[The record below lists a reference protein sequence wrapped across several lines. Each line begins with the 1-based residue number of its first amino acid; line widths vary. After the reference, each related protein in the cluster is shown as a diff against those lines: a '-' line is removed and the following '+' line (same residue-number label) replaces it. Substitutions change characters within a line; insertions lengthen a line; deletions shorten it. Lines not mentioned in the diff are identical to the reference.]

1 MTHTRFKLNKEQQKA
16 VLQTK
21 GRLLIL
27 AGAGSGKTRV
37 IVHRIAHLIENKKV
51 PPTSILGLTFTNKA
65 AKEMKERIAK
75 MIDPILAKH
84 VYLSTFHSFCMHVLR
99 RDGKHIGFSSSFS
112 LYDERDM
119 QRLLTSV
126 LQEMRLTKEEIPST
140 ANLYSIISHAKN
152 HNLSS
157 KEIPSSG
164 SKEEDKYAKDVYE
177 RLNQTLRSY
186 NAMDFDSLL
195 SLCVELFEKCPDVL
209 AKYQDKYRYIMID
222 EYQDT
227 NPIQDRLAQLLAKKY
242 NNLCVVGDDD
252 QSIYGWRGAVV
263 DNIIKFKADTTIKLE
278 QNYRSS
284 PNILS
289 AANQVIKNNKKR
301 HDKKLWTS
309 KSGDKKLSLFH
320 APTEEDEATAVIDR
334 ILQMKKSE
342 NFKWKDFAVLYRSN
356 ALSRNFEMALVG
368 ASWQKDGSWVRG
380 IPYEVIGGLEFSER
394 SEIKDLMAYLKF
406 ISNSKD
412 KESLLRIINVPRRG
426 ISTQTLSALSE
437 IQKKEKKSLWKVL
450 EKVAQNPSSQ
460 FASRSIQGIKSF
472 VEIIQQARKRFSK
485 PPLYSSLK
493 WLMNEINYKK
503 AIEEEVKSEK
513 ARQVKLE
520 NAQEAI
526 NALAQYER
534 ENPHSNLQD
543 FISNTLLSK
552 ENLYK
557 QKGSFG
563 DDRVRLIT
571 FHSAKGL
578 EFLVCFLIGLEDH
591 IVPHEKSL
599 MGTGLEEERRLF
611 YVAIT
616 RAMKHLNLSMAR
628 KRKRSGKDFLT
639 TPSRFLSEIPKDLLE
654 ISSWKVFNC

>member
-1 MTHTRFKLNKEQQKA
+1 MTQTKFKLNKQQQKA

-37 IVHRIAHLIENKKV
+37 IVHRIAHLIEDKKV
-51 PPTSILGLTFTNKA
+51 APTSILGLTFTNKA

-84 VYLSTFHSFCMHVLR
+84 VFLSTFHSFCMHVLR
-99 RDGKHIGFSSSFS
+99 RDGKRIGFSSSFS

-119 QRLLTSV
+119 QRLLSSV
-126 LQEMRLTKEEIPST
+126 LHEMHLTKEEIPSP
-140 ANLYSIISHAKN
+140 ANLYAAISHTKN
-152 HNLSS
+152 RNLSS
-157 KEIPSSG
+157 KDIPSLG
-164 SKEEDKYAKDVYE
+164 SKEEDKYAKDIYE
-177 RLNQTLRSY
+177 KLNQTLRSY

-227 NPIQDRLAQLLAKKY
+227 NPIQDRLAHLLADKY

-278 QNYRSS
+278 QNYRSY

-289 AANQVIKNNKKR
+289 AANSVIQNNKNR
-301 HDKKLWTS
+301 HDKLLWTA
-309 KSGDKKLSLFH
+309 KEKAKKIGLFH

-334 ILQMKKSE
+334 IIQLKKSE
-342 NFKWKDFAVLYRSN
+342 NLKWKDFAILYRSN

-368 ASWQKDGSWVRG
+368 ASWKKDDSWVRG

-406 ISNSKD
+406 ISNLKD

-426 ISTQTLSALSE
+426 ISTQTLLTLTE
-437 IQKKEKKSLWKVL
+437 IQKKEKKILWKVL
-450 EKVAQNPSSQ
+450 EKVAQNPNTYQ
-460 FASRSIQGIKSF
+460 FASRSVKGIQSF
-472 VEIIQQARKRFSK
+472 VQIIQQARKRFAS
-485 PPLYSSLK
+485 PPLFSSLK
-493 WLMNEINYKK
+493 WLIDAINYKK

-513 ARQVKLE
+513 ARQIKLE
-520 NAQEAI
+520 NAHEAI
-526 NALAQYER
+526 NALAQYEK
-534 ENPHSNLQD
+534 ENPNPSLQD

-557 QKGSFG
+557 QKESFG
-563 DDRVRLIT
+563 DDKVRLIT

-578 EFLVCFLIGLEDH
+578 EFPICFIIGVEDH
-591 IVPHEKSL
+591 IIPHEKSL
-599 MGTGLEEERRLF
+599 MDTGLEEERRLF

-628 KRKRSGKDFLT
+628 KRKRSGKDFPT

-654 ISSWKVFNC
+654 ISSWKVY